1 MQIGVTSSD
10 GPNTMGT
17 MAMALVLAFTYV
29 DKLSFFYI
37 QAQLAQMSNVVALV
51 FGQSWICSWWL
62 AICGAHVKRW
72 TLQLKF

>member
-1 MQIGVTSSD
+1 MQFCGSQTPRVLQAAR
-10 GPNTMGT
+10 
-17 MAMALVLAFTYV
+17 AMALVLAFNYV

-37 QAQLAQMSNVVALV
+37 QTQLAQMSSVVALV
-51 FGQSWICSWWL
+51 FGQSRVRSWWL